1 MEFLTIRLNKMAAKK
16 LMRGAGETLI
26 LEKEDF
32 YNYVYLVPNN
42 MCFNG
47 HFDSVLDISVKK
59 HWEIF
64 NFLASK
70 YQEQG
75 YKKVH
80 QKHPAQPSERFMKF
94 LNKLQRDESEK
105 IAKVYQQNAFERFK
119 DEIVMHQ
126 GFLNSKNMMKFIILG
141 KQHGYNYKYLMMWAV
156 SEIEATC
163 GSIQKTALLSDFI
176 KIADEYFD
184 EKEREVLSD

>member
-1 MEFLTIRLNKMAAKK
+1 MELLTIRLNKIVAKK
-16 LMRGAGETLI
+16 LMKGAGETLI

-32 YNYVYLVPNN
+32 YQYVYLVPNN
-42 MCFNG
+42 MSFSG
-47 HFDSVLDISVKK
+47 HFDSVLDISVSQ

-64 NFLASK
+64 NFLSNK
-70 YQEQG
+70 
-75 YKKVH
+75 
-80 QKHPAQPSERFMKF
+80 FMKF
-94 LNKLQRDESEK
+94 LNKLQRDQSEK
-105 IAKVYQQNAFERFK
+105 VATVYRQNAFEKFK

-141 KQHGYNYKYLMMWAV
+141 KKHGYNYKYLMMWAV

-163 GSIQKTALLSDFI
+163 DGTQKQGLLADFI
-176 KIADEYFD
+176 SLADEYFD

>member
-1 MEFLTIRLNKMAAKK
+1 MELLTIRLNKIAAKK

-32 YNYVYLVPNN
+32 YNYVYLVPNK
-42 MCFNG
+42 MSFNG
-47 HFDSVLDISVKK
+47 HFDSVLDISVSK

-64 NFLASK
+64 NFLTSN

-80 QKHPAQPSERFMKF
+80 HKRPAQPSEKFMRF

-105 IAKVYQQNAFERFK
+105 TAKVYQQNAFEKFK

-126 GFLNSKNMMKFIILG
+126 GFLNSKNMMKFIVLG

-163 GSIQKTALLSDFI
+163 DSVEKIGLLSDFI
-176 KIADEYFD
+176 KIADEYFS